1 MQKEKLIEV
10 YKALV
15 LAGRRALEEGTEVPV
30 VPANIRDDV
39 RTAIEN
45 E

>member
-1 MQKEKLIEV
+1 MQKEKLIEA

-15 LAGRRALEEGTEVPV
+15 LAGRRSLEEGADVPL
-30 VPANIRDDV
+30 VPANIREDV
-39 RTAIEN
+39 RTALEN